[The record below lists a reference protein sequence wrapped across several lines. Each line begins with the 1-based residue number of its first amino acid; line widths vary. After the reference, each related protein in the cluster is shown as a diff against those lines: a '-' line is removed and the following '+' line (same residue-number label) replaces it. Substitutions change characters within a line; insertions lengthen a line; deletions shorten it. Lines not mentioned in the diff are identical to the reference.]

1 MNLKKRSSEKPI
13 IKIIQ
18 LFKVRITFKE
28 RCEASLNN
36 VIDVDTNDKDFVII
50 HQIGNI
56 TSFYRRTDI
65 EKLYKE
71 PQEKKQEP

>member
-18 LFKVRITFKE
+18 LFKVKITFKE
-28 RCEASLNN
+28 RGGTRLKN
-36 VIDVDTNDKDFVII
+36 VIKVDTNDKDFIII

-56 TSFYRRTDI
+56 TSYYRRTDI
-65 EKLYKE
+65 EELHIE
-71 PQEKKQEP
+71 PQEKEQES